1 MPRMIFHAPY
11 ALNPDAIAASAI
23 RPVKMLNAFKE
34 IGYDV
39 FDLTGTSRERKRKL
53 KSLRK
58 HLEAGVEFAFMYSES
73 ATIPAMIGDPN
84 HTPHMM
90 LDAHIFREICRHDIP
105 TAVFYRDLYW
115 AYEEYFETVKR
126 PLADL
131 MRLLYHY
138 ELAIYRRYMDIIFLP
153 SAEMANELPQLS
165 ASKIVALPSGG
176 EIVDLGAPAEPVNM
190 FYVGNVSSHYRL
202 HEIVKA
208 VRELPDVTFTICTGR
223 DSWQQVKDEYP
234 ADAPNIHI
242 VHARGDELNRY
253 YESSNIA
260 VLTME
265 PSHYRSFAMPF
276 KLFEYVGRGKPIL
289 ATNGTLAARVIHENG
304 WGWTVDNSKEELIK
318 VLRELSTNPREIVA
332 RTEKVCTDRA
342 NNTWLARAQTV
353 SETLVEG

>member
-1 MPRMIFHAPY
+1 MVRMIYHAAY
-11 ALNPDAIAASAI
+11 KLNYESVSASAI
-23 RPVKMLNAFKE
+23 RPRRMLQAFKDAGFE
-34 IGYDV
+34 V
-39 FDLTGTSRERKRKL
+39 FDLTGQSSVRKAKFRKL
-53 KSLRK
+53 KAKL
-58 HLEAGVEFAFMYSES
+58 AGGEQFAFMYSES
-73 ATIPAMIGDPN
+73 ATIPAMIGDTN
-84 HTPHMM
+84 HFPHLL
-90 LDAHIFREICRHDIP
+90 LDAQIFRTLKKYGVP
-105 TAVFYRDLYW
+105 TSVFYRDLYW
-115 AYEEYFETVKR
+115 AYDEYEERVGK
-126 PLADL
+126 PLATA
-131 MRLLYHY
+131 MRALYRY
-138 ELAIYRRYMDIIFLP
+138 ELALYKRYADTIFVP
-153 SAEMANELPQLS
+153 SVEMANELPQLS

-223 DSWQQVKDEYP
+223 DNWEQVKDEYQ

-253 YESSNIA
+253 YQSSNIA

-304 WGWTVDNSKEELIK
+304 WGWTADNSKEELVK
-318 VLRELSTNPREIVA
+318 VLRELSTNPREIVS
-332 RTEKVCTDRA
+332 RTEKVCMDRA